1 MTRPFA
7 PKVQT
12 NGGCP
17 LSAPHCCQAKQ
28 KKTFR
33 AGPRS
38 VHGSSSEKK
47 RTGVVDSPGTIPSNR
62 PNLFSESSLF
72 RSRCHR
78 AAFGLTVAFIRLHS
92 HGLSRLSGS
101 PASLD
106 SGIPEIDVDQR
117 LHDQSIVAQPGP
129 SPPPGA
135 GNTPSWK
142 CRPPSREISTSRS
155 RFSSGGD
162 LLRFCRHDIR
172 GRANMPAAGWVTE
185 SSAGWY
191 AAGVLCP
198 WVVVVCSLLREMAV
212 LLLTVTATS

>member
-1 MTRPFA
+1 M
-7 PKVQT
+7 
-12 NGGCP
+12 
-17 LSAPHCCQAKQ
+17 SAPHCCQAKQ

-62 PNLFSESSLF
+62 PNLFSESSPF

-117 LHDQSIVAQPGP
+117 LHNQSIVAQPGP

-155 RFSSGGD
+155 RFSSGGGGSAPF
-162 LLRFCRHDIR
+162 LPSVCHDIR

-198 WVVVVCSLLREMAV
+198 WVVVVCSLLFHHAREMAV

>member
-1 MTRPFA
+1 M
-7 PKVQT
+7 
-12 NGGCP
+12 
-17 LSAPHCCQAKQ
+17 SAPHCCQAKQ

-62 PNLFSESSLF
+62 PNLFSESSPF

-117 LHDQSIVAQPGP
+117 LHNQSIVAQPGP

-155 RFSSGGD
+155 RFSSGGGWICSVFAVCLSRHPRTREHARCRVGYRIQRWMVRCRGALPVGCGC
-162 LLRFCRHDIR
+162 LLSPLPPC
-172 GRANMPAAGWVTE
+172 A
-185 SSAGWY
+185 
-191 AAGVLCP
+191 
-198 WVVVVCSLLREMAV
+198 
-212 LLLTVTATS
+212 

>member
-1 MTRPFA
+1 M
-7 PKVQT
+7 
-12 NGGCP
+12 
-17 LSAPHCCQAKQ
+17 SAPHCCQAKQ
-28 KKTFR
+28 KEKTFR

-38 VHGSSSEKK
+38 VHGLSSEKK

-78 AAFGLTVAFIRLHS
+78 AAFGLSVAFIRLHS

-101 PASLD
+101 PASLH
-106 SGIPEIDVDQR
+106 SGIPEIDVEQR

-135 GNTPSWK
+135 GNTPPGNAV
-142 CRPPSREISTSRS
+142 RPAGRS
-155 RFSSGGD
+155 RQAARDFPRGGGSAPF
-162 LLRFCRHDIR
+162 LPSVCHDIR

-198 WVVVVCSLLREMAV
+198 WVVVVCSLLFHHAREMAV